1 MTRKMVLATNNQG
14 KAHELN
20 AMLAGLGVEVVTQG
34 ELGVAAVEETG
45 RSFAENAVLK
55 ARHAAGATGLPAVA
69 DDSGLEVDALQG
81 APGVYSARY
90 AGPKASDA
98 DNLLKLLDELK
109 GVPTEQRGARFRCAI
124 AYLAS
129 RDATPQVFEAA
140 WEGRILEA
148 PRGHNGF
155 GYDPV
160 FWVPEQ
166 GCSSAELAPEVKNAL
181 SHRGRAFA
189 RLAEYLKGA
198 N

>member
-1 MTRKMVLATNNQG
+1 MKRMVLATHNPG
-14 KAHELN
+14 KARELN
-20 AMLAGLGVEVVTQG
+20 AMLAGLGVEVVAQG

-45 RSFAENAVLK
+45 KSFAENAVLK
-55 ARHAAGATGLPAVA
+55 ARHAVEATGLPTVA
-69 DDSGLEVDALQG
+69 DDSGLEVDALRG

-90 AGPKASDA
+90 AGPKAGDA

-109 GVPTEQRGARFRCAI
+109 GVPAEQRGARFRCAI
-124 AYLAS
+124 AYLPS
-129 RDATPQVFEAA
+129 RDAAPVVFEAA

-160 FWVPEQ
+160 FWVPEK
-166 GCSSAELAPEVKNAL
+166 GCSSAELPPEVKNAL

-189 RLAEYLKGA
+189 LFAAHLRKAP
-198 N
+198 

>member
-1 MTRKMVLATNNQG
+1 MTRKMVLATNNPG
-14 KAHELN
+14 KARELN
-20 AMLAGLGVEVVTQG
+20 AMLAGLGMEVVTQG

-45 RSFAENAVLK
+45 RSFAENAMLK
-55 ARHAAGATGLPAVA
+55 ARHAAVATGLPAVA

-90 AGPKASDA
+90 AGPQANDA
-98 DNLLKLLDELK
+98 DNLKKLLRELE
-109 GVPTEQRGARFRCAI
+109 GVPADRRGARFRCAI

-129 RDATPQVFEAA
+129 RDAAPQVFEAA

-160 FWVPEQ
+160 FWVPDKA
-166 GCSSAELAPEVKNAL
+166 CSSAELPPAVKNAL
-181 SHRGRAFA
+181 SHRARAFA
-189 RLAEYLKGA
+189 LFTTSLKG
-198 N
+198 